1 VPPSFELSPCV
12 VCAGRDLR
20 PHWRVAGEMG
30 EQGLV
35 PTTDRFG
42 VALDDVV
49 RCATCGH
56 MQLAQMPTAERL
68 ESEYADAAS
77 DDYLAEEPGQRATAR
92 DALARMERHVTP
104 GRLADLGCWV
114 GFLAAEAQQRGWA
127 PTGVEPST
135 WAAARARERGIEV
148 LEAPL
153 LEAPLPER
161 EFSAVTMGDVIE
173 HLPDP
178 GAALDRIRA
187 LLRDDGVVWL
197 ALPDAGSL
205 LARAMGRRWW
215 SVIPTHVQYFTRASI
230 SRLLRQRGFEV
241 LEVKTSPK
249 AFTVAYYLSRIGGYS
264 PPVADALVGAARRAG
279 VAERL
284 WAPDFRDRMAVVA
297 RRA

>member
-1 VPPSFELSPCV
+1 VTSACV
-12 VCAGRDLR
+12 VCTSRDLR
-20 PHWRVAGEMG
+20 PRWRVAGEMG
-30 EQGLV
+30 DQGLV

-42 VALDDVV
+42 VALDDIV
-49 RCATCGH
+49 RCAACGH

-92 DALARMERHVTP
+92 DALARMERHIAP

-161 EFSAVTMGDVIE
+161 EFTAVTMGDVIE

-178 GAALDRIRA
+178 GGALDRVRA

-230 SRLLRQRGFEV
+230 TRLLRQRGFEV
-241 LEVKTSPK
+241 LEVQTSPK

-264 PPVADALVGAARRAG
+264 PPVADALVGTARRAG
-279 VAERL
+279 LAERL